1 MKSSIQTITAA
12 LASAQRPQPAPTP
25 PPQQVEL
32 LTQVEM
38 AQRLGITR
46 RTLHTWVL
54 DGTVPMIKIRGFC
67 RFEPAKVWAALQR
80 CEVNA
85 DLPNASALRRGLVP
99 PPQANAAPSAPA
111 PSKPRDQDDPSSS
124 DAETRSA

>member
-1 MKSSIQTITAA
+1 MKSSIQS
-12 LASAQRPQPAPTP
+12 ASAVQLPQPAPTP
-25 PPQQVEL
+25 PPPVEL

-54 DGTVPMIKIRGFC
+54 SGAVPMIKIRGFC

-80 CEVNA
+80 HELPAA
-85 DLPNASALRRGLVP
+85 DSP
-99 PPQANAAPSAPA
+99 
-111 PSKPRDQDDPSSS
+111 KSSS
-124 DAETRSA
+124 ASDSSSSSREDGMSAAAASTAETCSA

>member
-1 MKSSIQTITAA
+1 MKSSIQS
-12 LASAQRPQPAPTP
+12 ASAAHTAVQLPQPAPTP
-25 PPQQVEL
+25 PPPVEL

-54 DGTVPMIKIRGFC
+54 SGAVPMIKIRGFC

-80 CEVNA
+80 HE
-85 DLPNASALRRGLVP
+85 LPAGSPPGEGSSRPLSAPRRASAPRKPKQGKKK
-99 PPQANAAPSAPA
+99 APSRPA
-111 PSKPRDQDDPSSS
+111 ASRK
-124 DAETRSA
+124 A